1 MNEKYLDKAS
11 LTSYERSDIFINIFF
26 AILDSIFIVF
36 SLLNIK
42 STVKKIS
49 QLKKNIIKV
58 FIIDIII
65 RILYSKKYNAW
76 NIYKE
81 FLLSIF
87 NTSLFYLVISIFYLV
102 LYIQNMSSLKQSQ
115 EFKQRVRLSLIFF
128 FSTFSY
134 YKIPFISSN
143 SFINR
148 FIKVFHVLQCI
159 LIIIIIFKFQE
170 EIKSKITKIANNFI
184 KETKSKKNLYLII
197 LGSPLSCLILFTIYF
212 IIKIITIIF
221 IKSPRYIVYIRI
233 ILNIINETC
242 KYFCFLICEAIIY
255 VANQIIIIKEQKI
268 KKNYNYYIEETEEII
283 N

>member
-76 NIYKE
+76 NMYKE
-81 FLLSIF
+81 FLLSIL
-87 NTSLFYLVISIFYLV
+87 NTSLFYLVILSFYIV
-102 LYIQNMSSLKQSQ
+102 LYTPNMSSLKRSKQ
-115 EFKQRVRLSLIFF
+115 FNQRVRLSKIFF
-128 FSTFSY
+128 FLTFSY
-134 YKIPFISSN
+134 HKIPFISSN

-148 FIKVFHVLQCI
+148 FIKIFHVLRSI
-159 LIIIIIFKFQE
+159 LIIYYLYKLQE

-212 IIKIITIIF
+212 IIKIITFIF
-221 IKSPRYIVYIRI
+221 IKS
-233 ILNIINETC
+233 
-242 KYFCFLICEAIIY
+242 
-255 VANQIIIIKEQKI
+255 QQKES
-268 KKNYNYYIEETEEII
+268 
-283 N
+283 

>member
-1 MNEKYLDKAS
+1 MNEKYLDKSS
-11 LTSYERSDIFINIFF
+11 LTSYERSDIIITIFL
-26 AILDSIFIVF
+26 AILDFIFIVI

-42 STVKKIS
+42 SKIKSIS
-49 QLKKNIIKV
+49 QLKQNIIKV

-87 NTSLFYLVISIFYLV
+87 NTSLFYLVISFFYLV
-102 LYIQNMSSLKQSQ
+102 LYIPNMSSLKKSK
-115 EFKQRVRLSLIFF
+115 EFNQRIRLSLIFF

-134 YKIPFISSN
+134 HKIPFISSN

-148 FIKVFHVLQCI
+148 FIKIFHVLQCI
-159 LIIIIIFKFQE
+159 LIIYFLFKFQE
-170 EIKSKITKIANNFI
+170 EIKSKITKIGNNFI
-184 KETKSKKNLYLII
+184 NETNAKKNLYLII

-212 IIKIITIIF
+212 IIKIITFIF
-221 IKSPRYIVYIRI
+221 IKSPIYIVYIRI
-233 ILNIINETC
+233 ILNIIKETC
-242 KYFCFLICEAIIY
+242 KYFCFFICEAIIY
-255 VANQIIIIKEQKI
+255 VANQIKISKEQKI
-268 KKNYNYYIEETEEII
+268 KTNLGNVLIQL

>member
-1 MNEKYLDKAS
+1 MNEKYLDKSS
-11 LTSYERSDIFINIFF
+11 LTSYERSDIIINIFL
-26 AILDSIFIVF
+26 AILYFIFIVI

-42 STVKKIS
+42 SKIKNIS
-49 QLKKNIIKV
+49 QLKQNIIKV

-87 NTSLFYLVISIFYLV
+87 NTSLFYLVISFFYLV
-102 LYIQNMSSLKQSQ
+102 LYIPNMSSLKQSK
-115 EFKQRVRLSLIFF
+115 EFNQRLRLSLIFF

-134 YKIPFISSN
+134 HKIPFISSN

-148 FIKVFHVLQCI
+148 FIKIFHVLQCI
-159 LIIIIIFKFQE
+159 LIIYFLFKFQG
-170 EIKSKITKIANNFI
+170 EIKSKITKIAINFI
-184 KETKSKKNLYLII
+184 NETNAKKNLYLII

-212 IIKIITIIF
+212 IIKIITFIF
-221 IKSPRYIVYIRI
+221 IKSPIYIVYIRI
-233 ILNIINETC
+233 ILNIIKETC
-242 KYFCFLICEAIIY
+242 KYFCFFICEAIIY
-255 VANQIIIIKEQKI
+255 VANQIKISKEQKI
-268 KKNYNYYIEETEEII
+268 KTKYNNYNEETEKII